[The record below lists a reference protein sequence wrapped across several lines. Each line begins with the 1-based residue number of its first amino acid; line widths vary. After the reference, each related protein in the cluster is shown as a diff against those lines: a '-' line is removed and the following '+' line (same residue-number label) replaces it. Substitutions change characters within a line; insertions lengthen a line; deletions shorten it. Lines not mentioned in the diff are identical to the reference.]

1 VEKLKKYTK
10 IMNKKNEEVYY
21 EDLKETE

>member
-10 IMNKKNEEVYY
+10 MMNKKNEEVYY